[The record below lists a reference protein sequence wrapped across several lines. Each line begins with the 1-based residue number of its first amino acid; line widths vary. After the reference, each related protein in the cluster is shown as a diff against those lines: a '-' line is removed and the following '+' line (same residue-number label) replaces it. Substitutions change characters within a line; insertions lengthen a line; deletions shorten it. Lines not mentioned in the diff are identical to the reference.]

1 MYQNGKKKKDVIH
14 WASRNSGEDTQHGRA
29 VHTEKWQDGMWGV
42 EVKHGEVVTPSMF
55 EEKGQQGLEVGSCWL
70 SSLICEFSNTQ
81 ES

>member
-1 MYQNGKKKKDVIH
+1 
-14 WASRNSGEDTQHGRA
+14 
-29 VHTEKWQDGMWGV
+29 MWDV

-81 ES
+81 ESQTIDLKAFLESEQLDKVC